1 MEATWSQSY
10 AAWASAGVG
19 LLQCGIVAYWLRRF
33 QSDLNER
40 ERIIEAQGSAW
51 KPWGFRCKTN
61 GKKGTRWPPIKRTR

>member
-1 MEATWSQSY
+1 MPPGPPLGWACCS
-10 AAWASAGVG
+10 AALSRIGS
-19 LLQCGIVAYWLRRF
+19 RRF